1 VVTAPSVQAVPLRW
15 VLRPGSAADGHG
27 TPASFNA
34 RAIRAALRQ
43 LVLQAPAP
51 VIATMLGYS
60 HEGTAQ
66 VAAEVGSPW
75 SRYAPGD
82 HARPRSREGNS

>member
-1 VVTAPSVQAVPLRW
+1 MANKLLPRLAVPHQDTGGGR
-15 VLRPGSAADGHG
+15 S
-27 TPASFNA
+27 
-34 RAIRAALRQ
+34 AALRQ

-60 HEGTAQ
+60 HGGTAQ

-82 HARPRSREGNS
+82 HARPRSREGSS